1 MATPLSIDVYDTPMR
16 PFASAPASGDG
27 DQPMWSPM
35 SATLISGETEA
46 VLVDTLVTFDQ
57 VDALSDWIE
66 AHGKKL
72 VTIYITHGHADH
84 WIGLAR
90 LLERFP
96 KARGVATPEVV
107 ARAEF
112 ESTDPAVSAYW
123 QTIFAG
129 EIPSRPLLPQL
140 LAGDVIE
147 LEGAELRVVRVAQ
160 GDTEFSTVLH
170 VPSIDAVLAGDVIY
184 NGVHMMTAETGPVE
198 REQWLA
204 SLDAVAALNPGI
216 VVAGHKRIGNE
227 DGPETIE
234 QTRQYLRDF
243 SHIARDERD
252 PAVIVTR
259 MLDLHGDRDSPRA
272 LWHSARAAAARTG
285 S

>member
-1 MATPLSIDVYDTPMR
+1 MTTPLSIDVYVAPMR
-16 PFASAPASGDG
+16 PFAGAPASAEGDE
-27 DQPMWSPM
+27 PMWSPM

-72 VTIYITHGHADH
+72 VAIYATHGHADH

-96 KARGVATPEVV
+96 EARGVATPEVV

-112 ESTDPAVSAYW
+112 ESTNPAVSTYW
-123 QTIFAG
+123 QTIFPG
-129 EIPSRPLLPQL
+129 EVPDRPVLPQP
-140 LAGDVIE
+140 LADDVID
-147 LEGAELRVVRVAQ
+147 LEGSELRVVRVGQ

-170 VPSIDAVLAGDVIY
+170 VPTIDAVVAGDVIY
-184 NGVHMMTAETGPVE
+184 NAVHIMTAETGPAE
-198 REQWLA
+198 RDQWLA
-204 SLDAVAALNPGI
+204 SLEAIAALNPRI
-216 VVAGHKRIGNE
+216 VVAGHKRPGNE

-243 SHIARDERD
+243 SDIARDEVD
-252 PAVIVTR
+252 PAVIVAR
-259 MLDLHGDRDSPRA
+259 MLELHGDRDNPRT
-272 LWHSARAAAARTG
+272 LWHSARAAAARNAG
-285 S
+285 